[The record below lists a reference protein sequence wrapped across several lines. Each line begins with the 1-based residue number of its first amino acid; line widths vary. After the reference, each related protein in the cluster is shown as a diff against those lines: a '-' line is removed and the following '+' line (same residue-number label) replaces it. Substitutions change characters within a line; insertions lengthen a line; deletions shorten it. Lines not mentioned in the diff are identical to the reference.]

1 MCELLGISSKEILS
15 ATPLLDAF
23 YQHSIAHPH
32 GWGLAVFYGSGVS
45 VEKEPVRALDSRYL
59 QSRLSRDVK
68 CSALLAHIRYATIGR
83 IEYANC
89 HPFVWDDKSG
99 RTWTLVHNGT
109 LFEGG
114 PTKDFLEC
122 QEGSTDSERLLLYI
136 VSRMNA
142 EYRGQEPPEEH
153 RRFLIMDEIIHR
165 LAPGNKLNL
174 LVWDGENLYVH
185 TNCRGTMYRWQ
196 DENKILF
203 ATKPLLFDGWIPV
216 KRNQLL
222 VCRDGKQIWSGRAH
236 SWDFREEEV
245 DMTSLFSAY
254 SEL

>member
-1 MCELLGISSKEILS
+1 MCELLGISSNNILS
-15 ATPLLDAF
+15 AGPLLEAF
-23 YQHSIAHPH
+23 YQHSTSNPH

-45 VEKEPVRALDSRYL
+45 VEKEPLRALDSRYL
-59 QSRLSRDVK
+59 RNRLSQDVK

-89 HPFVWDDKSG
+89 HPFVWDDESG

-114 PTKDFLEC
+114 PTKAFVGR
-122 QEGSTDSERLLLYI
+122 QEGTTDSERLLLYI

-142 EYRGQEPPEEH
+142 ECLALGTPDNE
-153 RRFLIMDEIIHR
+153 RRCQIMDEIIHQ

-174 LVWDGENLYVH
+174 LIWDGENLYIH
-185 TNCRGTMYRWQ
+185 TNCQDTLYQWQ
-196 DENKILF
+196 DESKIIF
-203 ATKPLLFDGWIPV
+203 ATKPLLFDGWIPA

-222 VCRDGKQIWSGRAH
+222 VCRNGKQVWNGKAH
-236 SWDFREEEV
+236 SWDFREEEH
-245 DMTSLFSAY
+245 DMTSLYSAF